1 MNGGYLMELRD
12 LEYFSVVAEHG
23 HLGRAAEH
31 LGLSQPALSKSIAR
45 LEGTMEV
52 KLFQRS
58 AKGLELTAAGSL
70 LLSRARELRQ
80 SLRNVAREVSDVS
93 RGHAGHIKIGVGP
106 SANDDFVLAAIT
118 ELLRAEP
125 RISIKVIVSD
135 MDEIMPALHSGQ
147 IDVVV
152 NLMVF
157 KPPAGLAYIPLREDE
172 CVVCCATNHRLAAR
186 THVPLSELSQERWAL
201 GAPGLPTQQRLHEV
215 FRDNGLETPRV
226 GLESRSLSLRLEA
239 VANSDLLLYTSR
251 AVGRKFGSR
260 QIALMTLP
268 LEELY
273 WVRPVGMIHRKER
286 YISPAVRRF
295 IEILTRITS
304 SAVPGA
310 VPVRLRRA
318 ARQSEDD

>member
-1 MNGGYLMELRD
+1 MELRD
-12 LEYFSVVAEHG
+12 LEYFAVVAEHG

-58 AKGLELTAAGSL
+58 AKGMELTAEGSL
-70 LLSRARELRQ
+70 LLSRTRELRQ

-106 SANDDFVLAAIT
+106 SANDDFVLLAIT
-118 ELLRAEP
+118 ELLKAEP

-135 MDEIMPALHSGQ
+135 MDEIMPALHGGQ

-157 KPPAGLAYIPLREDE
+157 KPPAGLTYIPLREDE

-186 THVPLSELSQERWAL
+186 THVPLSELSDERWAL
-201 GAPGLPTQQRLHEV
+201 GEPGLPTQQRLHEV
-215 FRDNGLETPRV
+215 FRDYGLAPPRV
-226 GLESRSLSLRLEA
+226 GLESRSLWLRLEA
-239 VANSDLLLYTSR
+239 VASSDLLLYTSR
-251 AVGRKFGSR
+251 AIARKFGTR
-260 QIALMTLP
+260 QIALKALP
-268 LEELY
+268 VRELY
-273 WVRPVGMIHRKER
+273 WVRPVGVMHRKER
-286 YISPAVRRF
+286 YVSPAVRRF
-295 IEILTRITS
+295 IQILTKITS
-304 SAVPGA
+304 SAAGGA
-310 VPVRLRRA
+310 P
-318 ARQSEDD
+318 ARV